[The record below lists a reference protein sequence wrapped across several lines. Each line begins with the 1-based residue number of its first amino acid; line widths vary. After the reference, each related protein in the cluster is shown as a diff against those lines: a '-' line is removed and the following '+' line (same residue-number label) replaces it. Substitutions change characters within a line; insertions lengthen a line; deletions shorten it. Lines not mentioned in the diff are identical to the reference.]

1 MSDIYI
7 YSYHACSLCPIG
19 LGTPEIYHLYFPAKA
34 ERPLCSALFSIG
46 LKAIYSVMKWVTG
59 NEVLQTWG
67 FSLGLPC
74 FLAEYPRR
82 QTWWWGNWGQQDIQ
96 WAECEPWS
104 PQRVGGETQFHEVV
118 LTGHTTMHVFAWNF
132 TDGIEMTWIV
142 SVLVP
147 IPCLLLLRFV
157 TGRTVCIVF
166 YRYMHSHTRPGRFY
180 YNTQRIGLSIYI
192 LQCQRKSMK

>member
-1 MSDIYI
+1 MLVAYVLLAWEHQKYIIYI
-7 YSYHACSLCPIG
+7 FLQKLKDHFAQ
-19 LGTPEIYHLYFPAKA
+19 
-34 ERPLCSALFSIG
+34 LFSPLGWKQYTLSWSGWQETRSFRLGAFPWDFLVSWLNIQEG
-46 LKAIYSVMKWVTG
+46 KHG
-59 NEVLQTWG
+59 DEVIEASKT
-67 FSLGLPC
+67 FSGWSC
-74 FLAEYPRR
+74 CCASLA
-82 QTWWWGNWGQQDIQ
+82 
-96 WAECEPWS
+96 AECEPWS

-192 LQCQRKSMK
+192 LQCQRK